1 MANVYLFTGFPGFIT
16 TALIKRL
23 VQQDYNAGQIN
34 LLVLPSMAPQAREE
48 VTRIARAENIGADK
62 FHILTGDITMPGLG
76 LDPAENARLKDAVT
90 HVFHLAAIY
99 DLATPEAVAYQ
110 VNVDGTREVNRWV
123 LTLNNLKRYVYF
135 STAYVSGTRE
145 GRILETDLDKGQ
157 AFKNHYEATKFE
169 AEKSARG
176 LLDKVPTTIIRP
188 GIVVGDSRTGE
199 TSKFD
204 GPYFILNL
212 FERLK
217 WLPLLPYF
225 GSGQAEA
232 NFVPVDYVVDATLHL
247 AHADAGAG
255 NTYHLTDP
263 KPHIIR
269 EAYALMMAELLGQQ
283 PFGMLPLAAAQ
294 AALAIPALRRW
305 LGVEKEALDYFT
317 CQSYY
322 DCAQAQRDL
331 AGSGVQ
337 CPDLKDYVKPLI
349 RFYQQHKGDPDKQV
363 IGKFS

>member
-1 MANVYLFTGFPGFIT
+1 MANVYFFTGFPGFIT

-23 VQQDYNAGQIN
+23 VQQDYDVGQIN
-34 LLVLPSMAPQAREE
+34 LLVLPPMAPQARDE
-48 VTRIARAENIGADK
+48 VGRIAAAENIGADK
-62 FHILTGDITMPGLG
+62 FHILTGDITMPELG
-76 LDPAENARLKDAVT
+76 LEPGENAKLKDTVT

-99 DLATPEAVAYQ
+99 DLAAPEAVAYQ
-110 VNVDGTREVNRWV
+110 VNVDGAWGVNKWV

-145 GRILETDLDKGQ
+145 GRIFETDLDKGQ
-157 AFKNHYEATKFE
+157 SFKNHYEETKFQ
-169 AEKSARG
+169 AEKLVQG

-247 AHADAGAG
+247 THAEAGAG
-255 NTYHLTDP
+255 KTYHLTDP
-263 KPHIIR
+263 KPHKVR

-294 AALAIPALRRW
+294 MALAIPAFRRW
-305 LGVEKEALDYFT
+305 VGVEKEALDYFT
-317 CQSYY
+317 CLSYY

-349 RFYQQHKGDPDKQV
+349 SFYQQHKDDPGKQLT
-363 IGKFS
+363 IR